1 MRGGK
6 LMRKNKQIRKL
17 FKDAKR
23 DKPYALYQVGL
34 LYAEGKRCEQNLP
47 LAAEYMRLAALYGYG
62 PAYEWI
68 SDYLFDDD
76 AGVQAD
82 S

>member
-1 MRGGK
+1 
-6 LMRKNKQIRKL
+6 MRKNKKLRKI

-23 DKPYALYQVGL
+23 EKPYALYQVGL
-34 LYAEGKRCEQNLP
+34 IYAEGKLCQQDMQ
-47 LAAEYMRLAALYGYG
+47 LAAEYIRLAAILGYR

-68 SDYLFDDD
+68 ADYLLDDD
-76 AGVQAD
+76 SGAQAD